1 MSDLDKLK
9 DKLETTTN
17 TPEVIHETL
26 GWAHDVADLMTTV
39 SRDHDL
45 GEPMAVLFVF
55 PDATAQLNRQDLTA
69 DGRDE
74 VAQELREKALEN
86 MVDAAKLRLAEED

>member
-1 MSDLDKLK
+1 MSDQNALK
-9 DKLETTTN
+9 DKLETSTN

-39 SRDHDL
+39 SQSHGL

-55 PDATAQLNRQDLTA
+55 PEATAQLNREDLTA

-74 VAQELREKALEN
+74 VARELREKALEN
-86 MVDAAKLRLAEED
+86 MVDADKLRAAEEA

>member
-1 MSDLDKLK
+1 MSDQNTLK

-17 TPEVIHETL
+17 TPEVILETL
-26 GWAHDVADLMTTV
+26 GWAHDVADVLTTV
-39 SRDHDL
+39 SKGYGL

-55 PDATAQLNRQDLTA
+55 PEATVQLNREDLTA
-69 DGRDE
+69 NGRDE

-86 MVDAAKLRLAEED
+86 MVDAEKLRAAEED